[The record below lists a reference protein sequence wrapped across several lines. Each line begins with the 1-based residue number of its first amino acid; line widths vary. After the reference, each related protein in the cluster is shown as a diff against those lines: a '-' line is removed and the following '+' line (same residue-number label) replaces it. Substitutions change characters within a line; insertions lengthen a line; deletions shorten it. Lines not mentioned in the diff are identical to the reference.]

1 MRRQN
6 GRGSRVTQAQSHRR
20 KSLKLGSTRSKAQAG
35 KIILASFRKA
45 VGDLIGVVKN
55 GSNRDSKLSG
65 YFRKTFLGGTVMETR
80 AVQLRS
86 HQTNIDHYENI
97 LKTVLSDLERQFV
110 QRRVSEERLAIAM
123 LQFMSPS
130 APSSGY
136 DCP

>member
-1 MRRQN
+1 M
-6 GRGSRVTQAQSHRR
+6 
-20 KSLKLGSTRSKAQAG
+20 
-35 KIILASFRKA
+35 
-45 VGDLIGVVKN
+45 
-55 GSNRDSKLSG
+55 
-65 YFRKTFLGGTVMETR
+65 FLWVRYRR

-130 APSSGY
+130 APSRGHAPLRALKSELVASGGRASSAL
-136 DCP
+136 PIVQRLFIGELAKSE